1 MACRPCDRRL
11 SRRPKNAVTSGL
23 SQSAPVSAAAPR
35 PINPETATIV
45 SLLMTTPVPA
55 GGMYNTLGRNTANSL
70 RQRRRHSRVDCG
82 PGIRRRRRVARDRAP
97 ASAGGRAAVA
107 CRVSLGGG
115 ATADEL
121 SPIHRRACWVVHKHV
136 QSTGRCRSVLGAHH
150 RTRVGPW
157 RRRHA
162 RYISRRGWGASDRP
176 GGGSR
181 FGVGRSFPWRFRA
194 AYPVRQTPRW
204 CARRRA
210 HSSRTSDLRRRTP
223 DAFSAHDRAIILRA
237 LGPTIAVAD
246 GSAGVRESP
255 HAGGSLFATGYGNKF
270 QMSSR

>member
-11 SRRPKNAVTSGL
+11 SRRRKNAGTSGL

-55 GGMYNTLGRNTANSL
+55 GGMYNTLGRNTASSL

-82 PGIRRRRRVARDRAP
+82 PGIRR
-97 ASAGGRAAVA
+97 
-107 CRVSLGGG
+107 
-115 ATADEL
+115 
-121 SPIHRRACWVVHKHV
+121 
-136 QSTGRCRSVLGAHH
+136 
-150 RTRVGPW
+150 
-157 RRRHA
+157 
-162 RYISRRGWGASDRP
+162 
-176 GGGSR
+176 
-181 FGVGRSFPWRFRA
+181 FGVGRPFPWRFRA

-210 HSSRTSDLRRRTP
+210 HSSRTCDLRRRAP
-223 DAFSAHDRAIILRA
+223 DAFSAHGRAIILRA

-270 QMSSR
+270 QMSPR